1 MGIVF
6 DTKWTSMRRLLFFLL
21 VIGAQL
27 SFSQT
32 PQGFLTHR
40 VKKGETFEEILKQY
54 EITEEQLFEYNPLLG
69 EIGIKK
75 RMSLRIPVY
84 SSPSPLEE
92 TTVEVSKPIY
102 NYTIHTV
109 QPKETKWRLAYEY
122 GMTLAELD
130 SLNPQIKDGL
140 KIGQEIQ
147 IRNKEYREVL
157 PEKDS
162 LYNYYKV
169 LPAEGYYRIEKKLGV
184 SRAVLDSLNPSLT
197 ETGLQQ
203 GMILR
208 IPDALSG
215 QLKIENDLLV
225 ERVNLKDS
233 LFKKKSIKIGL
244 LLPFRANEIVFD
256 SIEDTKRTL
265 EERNLHTISLDFYS
279 GVLHALEQVAAL
291 GIKVEL
297 ETFDTENNFSRL
309 KEIVDSKALEDK
321 DLLVGPLIPANFD
334 FISNQASL
342 SELPKIAPLS
352 TRPVAFRKNVFQSV
366 TDEKR
371 FREHMYTFLEQQLD
385 TTQNVVIVADA
396 ENRMIERELQSRFP
410 WSIRIRPEASDYLL
424 PELVDSLLIDSIPN
438 KIILETQSFPL
449 IASALSQ
456 FGAQNTSEREVQ
468 VFTTFRSNAY
478 DNENLSRKALGGIR
492 FTYPSGFKPLEQPLE
507 RDFVKKFVQNYGKPP
522 NKEAIRAHDVVLDVI
537 LRIAVAQDLKSSLD
551 LGETQYQSNRFLYS
565 KNQNES
571 YSNDSIYILEHSGYE
586 ILERKE

>member
-6 DTKWTSMRRLLFFLL
+6 DSKWKRMRILLFFLL
-21 VIGAQL
+21 VFGVYL
-27 SFSQT
+27 GFGQT
-32 PQGFLTHR
+32 PESFLTHR
-40 VKKGETFEEILKQY
+40 VKKGETFEEIIKQY
-54 EITEEQLFEYNPLLG
+54 EITKEQLFEYNPLL
-69 EIGIKK
+69 EALGIKR
-75 RMSLRIPVY
+75 RMTLRIPVY
-84 SSPSPLEE
+84 SFSSSDKG
-92 TTVEVSKPIY
+92 VEVISKPVL
-102 NYTIHTV
+102 NYTTHIV

-122 GMTLAELD
+122 GMTVSELD
-130 SLNPQIKDGL
+130 SLNPQIIEGL
-140 KIGQEIQ
+140 KIGQKIQ
-147 IRNKEYREVL
+147 IRNQEYREIL

-184 SRAVLDSLNPSLT
+184 SRSVLDSLNPNLE

-208 IPDALSG
+208 IPDAFSG

-233 LFKKKSIKIGL
+233 LIKKKSVKIGL

-256 SIEDTKRTL
+256 SIEDTKRIL

-279 GVLHALEQVAAL
+279 GVLHALDQVADL
-291 GIKVEL
+291 GIVAHL
-297 ETFDTENNFSRL
+297 ETFDTENNLLRL
-309 KEIVDSKALEDK
+309 KEIVDSKVLESMDV
-321 DLLVGPLIPANFD
+321 LIGPLIPANFD
-334 FISNQASL
+334 FISNQPSL
-342 SELPKIAPLS
+342 NELPKIAPLS
-352 TRPVAFRKNVFQSV
+352 TRPVALRKNVIQSV

-371 FREHMYTFLEQQLD
+371 FREQMYTFLEQQLD
-385 TTQNVVIVADA
+385 STQNVVIVADS
-396 ENRMIERELQSRFP
+396 ENRGIERELQARFP

-438 KIILETQSFPL
+438 KIILESQSFPL

-478 DNENLSRKALGGIR
+478 DNDNISRKALGGIK
-492 FTYPSGFKPLEQPLE
+492 FTYPSGFKPVENPLE
-507 RDFVKKFVQNYGKPP
+507 KEFIKKFTQNYGKPP
-522 NKEAIRAHDVVLDVI
+522 NKEALRAHDVVLDVI
-537 LRIAVAQDLKSSLD
+537 LRIAVAQDLRNSLD
-551 LGETQYQSNRFLYS
+551 FGETQYQSNRFLYR

-571 YSNDSIYILEHSGYE
+571 YSNDALYILEHSGYE
-586 ILERKE
+586 IIERKE